1 MEMIRDEV
9 NLQHIME
16 NAARG
21 VKGAGELSAE
31 AIEANEGQ
39 FPPSS
44 EEQLRR
50 HATND
55 ELANPLRSLCTS
67 PST

>member
-16 NAARG
+16 NAAAALA
-21 VKGAGELSAE
+21 VKGEGGELSAE

-44 EEQLRR
+44 VKSRV
-50 HATND
+50 
-55 ELANPLRSLCTS
+55 
-67 PST
+67 